1 VKSAWINFTKYRFLL
16 GELVKKD
23 IKLKYRR
30 SYLGILWTLLE
41 PILTTV
47 VLAFVFGEFRGV
59 KDAQFPVYILTGR
72 LLYTFYSNSTKSAMK
87 SIRSNSAMIKKVYIP
102 KYMYPFSTVLSNY
115 IIFLISLIVLFGA
128 LIVFRVV
135 PTIYLIQSVVPLFL
149 ILILAIGS
157 GMMLATLAVFF
168 RDLEYL
174 WSVVLMIIMY
184 TSAIFY
190 HMDSLH
196 VSDSSVWVFK
206 LNPLYVIIDTFR
218 SAVFGTPMN
227 QMSLVLSV
235 IYSFGSLIIGI
246 LLFYRKQDNFILNI

>member
-1 VKSAWINFTKYRFLL
+1 VKSAWVNFNKYRFLL

-47 VLAFVFGEFRGV
+47 VLAFVFGKIRGV
-59 KDAQFPVYILTGR
+59 RDSQFPIYILTGR

-128 LIVFRVV
+128 LIIFRIM
-135 PTIYLIQSVVPLFL
+135 PTIYLIQSIVPLFL

-174 WSVVLMIIMY
+174 WSVALMIIMY
-184 TSAIFY
+184 TCAIFY
-190 HMDSLH
+190 RMDDLKLGE
-196 VSDSSVWVFK
+196 DVWVFK
-206 LNPLYVIIDTFR
+206 FNPLYVIIDTFR
-218 SAVFGTPMN
+218 SAVFGAPMN
-227 QMSLVLSV
+227 QTSLMLSLV
-235 IYSFGSLIIGI
+235 YSFGSLIIGM

>member
-1 VKSAWINFTKYRFLL
+1 VKSAWINFNKYRFLL

-41 PILTTV
+41 PILTTM
-47 VLAFVFGEFRGV
+47 VLAFVFGQMRGV

-128 LIVFRVV
+128 LVVFRVM
-135 PTIYLIQSVVPLFL
+135 PTFYLVQSIVPLFL

-174 WSVVLMIIMY
+174 WSVALMIIMY
-184 TSAIFY
+184 TCAIFY
-190 HMDSLH
+190 RMDTLNLGEA
-196 VSDSSVWVFK
+196 VWVFK

-218 SAVFGTPMN
+218 SAVFGAPMN
-227 QMSLVLSV
+227 QTSLILSL
-235 IYSFGSLIIGI
+235 IYSFGSLFIGM

>member
-1 VKSAWINFTKYRFLL
+1 
-16 GELVKKD
+16 
-23 IKLKYRR
+23 
-30 SYLGILWTLLE
+30 
-41 PILTTV
+41 
-47 VLAFVFGEFRGV
+47 
-59 KDAQFPVYILTGR
+59 
-72 LLYTFYSNSTKSAMK
+72 
-87 SIRSNSAMIKKVYIP
+87 
-102 KYMYPFSTVLSNY
+102 MYPFSTVLSNY

>member
-1 VKSAWINFTKYRFLL
+1 MKSAWLNFTKYRFLL

-30 SYLGILWTLLE
+30 SYLGIFWTLLE

-47 VLAFVFGEFRGV
+47 VLTFVFGKMRGV
-59 KDAQFPVYILTGR
+59 RDAQFPVYILTGR
-72 LLYTFYSNSTKSAMK
+72 LLYSFYSNSTKSAMK

-102 KYMYPFSTVLSNY
+102 KYMYPFATVLSNY

-128 LIVFRVV
+128 LFVFNVM
-135 PTIYLIQSVVPLFL
+135 PTFYILQSIIPLFL

-157 GMMLATLAVFF
+157 GMILATLAVFF

-174 WSVVLMIIMY
+174 WSVALMIIMY

-190 HMDSLH
+190 RIKDLHLGDSI
-196 VSDSSVWVFK
+196 WVFK
-206 LNPLYVIIDTFR
+206 LNPLFVIIDTLR
-218 SAVFGTPMN
+218 SSVFGTPIN
-227 QMSLVLSV
+227 QTSLVLSIV
-235 IYSFGSLIIGI
+235 YSLGSLLIGF
-246 LLFYRKQDNFILNI
+246 LLFYKNQDKFILNI

>member
-1 VKSAWINFTKYRFLL
+1 MKNAWLNFNKYRFLL

-30 SYLGILWTLLE
+30 SYLGIVWTLLE

-47 VLAFVFGEFRGV
+47 VLAFVFGKLRGV
-59 KDAQFPVYILTGR
+59 KDPQFPVYILTGR
-72 LLYTFYSNSTKSAMK
+72 LLYTFYANSTKSAMK

-128 LIVFRVV
+128 LFIFRVT
-135 PTIYLIQSVVPLFL
+135 PTIYILQSVVPLFL
-149 ILILAIGS
+149 LLILSIGS

-184 TSAIFY
+184 TCAIFY
-190 HMDSLH
+190 HIDSLKLDET
-196 VSDSSVWVFK
+196 SLWVFK
-206 LNPLYVIIDTFR
+206 LNPLYVVIDTFR
-218 SAVFGTPMN
+218 SAVFGTPMS
-227 QMSLVLSV
+227 QTSVILSLV
-235 IYSFGSLIIGI
+235 YSFTSLIIGI